1 MNSKYLFLGFITC
14 CSLSAKSQLNFENTE
29 GKILLKGKVIDLQTK
44 SSLPN
49 AAIVITNRKKG
60 LTADLNGN
68 FQIYA
73 YPTDTLKFSSL
84 GYIYKEIPIDGIPE
98 DLRYSLNIELVKD
111 FYKLKEVTIYPFR
124 NKQEFE
130 VAFVKGDGVP
140 QVVNIPGMEPAK
152 YYHKEKAKFYNPI
165 STIYEKLKNKRRA
178 ANPDFRP

>member
-1 MNSKYLFLGFITC
+1 MNCKHFLLIAIAS
-14 CSLSAKSQLNFENTE
+14 CSLTAKSQLNFENTE
-29 GKILLKGKVIDLQTK
+29 GKILLKGKVVDLQTK

-60 LTADLNGN
+60 ITADLNGD
-68 FQIYA
+68 FQIYV
-73 YPTDTLKFSSL
+73 YPTDTLKFTSL
-84 GYIYKEIPIDGIPE
+84 GYIYKEIPISGIPE
-98 DLRYSLNIELVKD
+98 EMRYSLTVELVKD

-124 NKQEFE
+124 NKQEFG

-178 ANPDFRP
+178 ANPDFKP